1 MSSHSVQ
8 AVTRDD
14 CIVIGGA
21 RQHNLKDLSL
31 KIPRNKFVVIT
42 GISGSGKSTLAFDT
56 IFAEGQRRYVES
68 LSAYA
73 RQFLGQMKKPDVD
86 FIDGLSPAIS
96 IDQKTVSKNPR
107 STVGTVTEIYDHLRL
122 LFARVG
128 VPHCP
133 KCGKVIQ
140 KQTVQQIVDG
150 ILTGGKDHIT
160 ILAPLVVDQKV
171 WRPKEME
178 NLQKRGFVKVRID
191 GKIYRTD
198 EQVTLDRF
206 KMHNIEAVI
215 DKIELKELG
224 DAGLRQRLTDSVEQA
239 LQLSGGSLTVMDAD
253 GRDELVSEHFAC
265 VKCGISFEELLPRN
279 FSFNS
284 PHGACP
290 RCAGLGEL
298 REVDPALLVSHPER
312 SLLDGALQGWF
323 GGASMFWDQF
333 IEALAREY
341 DFDVHTP
348 FKDLPKDV
356 QSVILY
362 GSGDRCI
369 KMRLEGPRMSHEID
383 RPWEGVVNNLQRRY
397 IETNSS
403 MMREEIEKTMS
414 MARCPECKGQR
425 LKAEAAAVTVAG
437 RSITEVTRMSIVQC
451 LDFFQNIKLDKREL
465 LITKDLNKEIIARL
479 EFLANVGLGY
489 ITLDRASASLSGG
502 EGQRIR
508 LATQIGSGLV
518 GVIYILDEPSIGL
531 HQRDNARLIG
541 TLMKLRDLGNTLI
554 VVEHDEE
561 TILSAD
567 HVLDL
572 GPGAGIHGGHLV
584 AQGTPSQIMRH
595 PRSITGRFL
604 SGRESIAVPDVR
616 RTPNGRK
623 LVISG
628 AREHNLKDLTVEIP
642 LNLFTCI
649 TGVSGSGKSTL
660 INDILYPAL
669 AKRLYGSTG
678 PVGAYGDLKG
688 LEHVDKVIIIDQ
700 SPIGRTP
707 RSNPATYT
715 GVFNPIR
722 DLFAMTKDSK
732 LRGYRPGRF
741 SFNVKGGRCE
751 KCGGAG
757 LVKIEMHFLPDIF
770 IPCEQCKGQR
780 FNRETL
786 EVRFKEKNISEVLE
800 MTVEEALEFF
810 KNQPQVRRKLQ
821 TLYDV
826 GLGYIRLGQPATTLS
841 GGEAQRVKLSTEL
854 GKRATG
860 RTLYL
865 LDEPTTGLHFADIKR
880 LLDVLHRL
888 ASAGNTVL
896 VIEHNMDVIKTADH
910 IIDLGPEGGDEG
922 GYIVA
927 QGTPEQVARTDTAT
941 GRILRKVLKKARR

>member
-1 MSSHSVQ
+1 
-8 AVTRDD
+8 VTKDD
-14 CIVIGGA
+14 YILIGGA
-21 RQHNLKDLSL
+21 RQHNLKNLTV

-86 FIDGLSPAIS
+86 YIEGLSPAIS

-122 LFARVG
+122 LYARVG
-128 VPHCP
+128 TPHCP

-150 ILTGGKDHIT
+150 ILTLHKDSIT

-171 WRPKEME
+171 WKPKEME
-178 NLQKRGFVKVRID
+178 NLRKRGFVKVRID
-191 GKIYRTD
+191 GKVHRTD
-198 EQVTLDRF
+198 EELELDRF

-215 DKIELKELG
+215 DHIELGTDPKEASLK
-224 DAGLRQRLTDSVEQA
+224 RRLTDAVEQA
-239 LQLSGGSLTVMDAD
+239 LQLTGGTLTVTDAK
-253 GRDELVSEHFAC
+253 GNDELVSEHFAC
-265 VKCGISFEELLPRN
+265 TKCGISFEELLPRN

-290 RCAGLGEL
+290 RCVGLGEL
-298 REVDPALLVSHPER
+298 REVDPQLLVAYPER
-312 SLLDGALQGWF
+312 SLLEGALQGWF
-323 GGASMFWDQF
+323 GGTSMFWDQF
-333 IEALAREY
+333 INALAREFG
-341 DFDVHTP
+341 FDPYTP
-348 FKDLPKDV
+348 FQDLSKEV
-356 QSVILY
+356 QKIILY

-383 RPWEGVVNNLQRRY
+383 RPWEGVINNLQRRY

-403 MMREEIEKTMS
+403 MMRDEIEKTMS
-414 MARCPECKGQR
+414 MAKCPECKGLR
-425 LKAEAAAVTVAG
+425 LKPEAAAVTVAD
-437 RSITEVTRMSIVQC
+437 RSITQVTQMSVSEG
-451 LDFFQNIKLDKREL
+451 LDFFNNIKLDERQR
-465 LITKDLNKEIIARL
+465 LITKDLIKEIVARL
-479 EFLANVGLGY
+479 EFLLNVGLGY
-489 ITLDRASASLSGG
+489 LTLDRPSATLSGG

-531 HQRDNARLIG
+531 HQRDNARLID
-541 TLMKLRDLGNTLI
+541 TLIELRNLGNSLI

-561 TILSAD
+561 TILAAD
-567 HVLDL
+567 QVLDL

-584 AQGTPSQIMRH
+584 SQGTPQQIMRD
-595 PRSITGRFL
+595 PKSITGRFL
-604 SGRESIAVPDVR
+604 SGKECIPMPKERRE
-616 RTPNGRK
+616 PNGKK
-623 LVISG
+623 LVICG
-628 AREHNLKDLTVEIP
+628 AKEHNLKDITVEIP
-642 LNLFTCI
+642 LNVFTCV

-660 INDILYPAL
+660 IHDILYPAL
-669 AKRLYGSTG
+669 AKRLHGTAG
-678 PVGAYGDLKG
+678 LIGEHKELKG
-688 LEHVDKVIIIDQ
+688 LEHLDKVIIIDQ

-715 GVFNPIR
+715 GLFNPIR
-722 DLFAMTKDSK
+722 DLFALTKDAQM
-732 LRGYRPGRF
+732 RGYRPGRF

-770 IPCEQCKGQR
+770 IPCEQCKGLR

-786 EVRFKEKNISEVLE
+786 EVKFKDRNISEVLE

-810 KNQPQVRRKLQ
+810 QNQPQVRRKLQ

-826 GLGYIRLGQPATTLS
+826 GLGYLRLGQPATTLS

-854 GKRATG
+854 SKRATG
-860 RTLYL
+860 KTIYL

-880 LLDVLHRL
+880 LLEVLHRL
-888 ASAGNTVL
+888 TSAGNTVL
-896 VIEHNMDVIKTADH
+896 VIEHNMDVIKTADY
-910 IIDLGPEGGDEG
+910 IIDLGPEGGNEG

-927 QGTPEQVARTDTAT
+927 KGTPEEVAKTDTAT
-941 GRILRKVLKKARR
+941 GRVLKKVLKKQKR

>member
-1 MSSHSVQ
+1 
-8 AVTRDD
+8 VTKDD
-14 CIVIGGA
+14 YIIIGGA
-21 RQHNLKDLSL
+21 RQHNLKNLNV

-86 FIDGLSPAIS
+86 YIEGLSPSIS

-133 KCGKVIQ
+133 KCGKIIQ

-150 ILTGGKDHIT
+150 ILAGHKDSIT

-178 NLQKRGFVKVRID
+178 NLRKRGFVKVRID
-191 GKIYRTD
+191 GKVHRTD
-198 EQVTLDRF
+198 EEIELDRF
-206 KMHNIEAVI
+206 KMHNIEAII
-215 DKIELKELG
+215 DHIELGKDAKESSLT
-224 DAGLRQRLTDSVEQA
+224 RRLTDAVEQA
-239 LQLSGGSLTVMDAD
+239 LQLTSGTLTITDAK
-253 GRDELVSEHFAC
+253 GNDELVSEHFAC
-265 VKCGISFEELLPRN
+265 TKCGISFEELLPRN

-298 REVDPALLVSHPER
+298 REVDPQLLVAYPER
-312 SLLDGALQGWF
+312 SLIGGALQGWF

-333 IEALAREY
+333 INAIAHAY
-341 DFDVHTP
+341 NFDPDTP

-356 QSVILY
+356 QKVVLY

-369 KMRLEGPRMSHEID
+369 RMRLEGPRMSHEID

-397 IETNSS
+397 VETNSS

-414 MARCPECKGQR
+414 MAKCPECKGLR
-425 LKAEAAAVTVAG
+425 LKPEAAAVTVAD
-437 RSITEVTRMSIVQC
+437 RSITQVTQMSVSDA
-451 LDFFQNIKLDKREL
+451 LDFFKNIKLDDRQR
-465 LITKDLNKEIIARL
+465 LITRDLNKEIMARL
-479 EFLANVGLGY
+479 AFLLNVGLGY
-489 ITLDRASASLSGG
+489 LTLDRASGTLSGG

-531 HQRDNARLIG
+531 HQRDNARLIE
-541 TLMKLRDLGNTLI
+541 TLKELRDLGNSLI

-561 TILSAD
+561 TILAAD
-567 HVLDL
+567 QVLDL

-584 AQGTPSQIMRH
+584 SQGTPQQIMRD
-595 PRSITGRFL
+595 PKSITGKFL
-604 SGRESIAVPDVR
+604 SGKDCIPMPKER
-616 RTPNGRK
+616 RGPNGKK
-623 LVISG
+623 LVICG
-628 AREHNLKDLTVEIP
+628 AKEHNLKDITVEIP
-642 LNLFTCI
+642 LNVFTCV

-660 INDILYPAL
+660 VHDILYPAL
-669 AKRLYGSTG
+669 ARKLHGTAG
-678 PVGAYGDLKG
+678 QVGEHKELTG
-688 LEHVDKVIIIDQ
+688 LEHLDKVIIIDQ

-715 GVFNPIR
+715 GLFNPIR
-722 DLFAMTKDSK
+722 DLFSLTKDAQM
-732 LRGYRPGRF
+732 RGYRPGRF
-741 SFNVKGGRCE
+741 SFNVPGGRCE

-770 IPCEQCKGQR
+770 IPCEQCKGLR

-786 EVRFKEKNISEVLE
+786 EVKFKDRNISEVLE

-810 KNQPQVRRKLQ
+810 KNQPQVHRKLQ

-826 GLGYIRLGQPATTLS
+826 GLGYLRLGQPATTLS

-854 GKRATG
+854 SKRATG
-860 RTLYL
+860 KTIYL

-888 ASAGNTVL
+888 TSAGNTVL

-910 IIDLGPEGGDEG
+910 IIDLGPEGGDLG
-922 GYIVA
+922 GYVVA
-927 QGTPEQVARTDTAT
+927 KGTPEEVAKTDTAT
-941 GRILRKVLKKARR
+941 GRVLKKVLKKQRR

>member
-1 MSSHSVQ
+1 M
-8 AVTRDD
+8 TGEEY
-14 CIVIGGA
+14 IEIGGA
-21 RQHNLKDLSL
+21 RQHNLKNLTV
-31 KIPRNKFVVIT
+31 KIPRNRFVVIT

-73 RQFLGQMKKPDVD
+73 RQFLGQMKKPEVEY
-86 FIDGLSPAIS
+86 INGLSPSIS
-96 IDQKTVSKNPR
+96 IDQKTVSRNPR
-107 STVGTVTEIYDHLRL
+107 STVGTVTEIYDYLRL

-150 ILTGGKDHIT
+150 IITGGKDHIT

-178 NLQKRGFVKVRID
+178 NLRKRGFVKVRID
-191 GKIYRTD
+191 GKVYRTD
-198 EQVTLDRF
+198 EEVELDRF
-206 KMHNIEAVI
+206 KMHNIDAVI
-215 DKIELKELG
+215 DTVELKDLG
-224 DAGLRQRLTDSVEQA
+224 DPELRRRLTDAVEQA
-239 LQLSGGSLTVMDAD
+239 LQLSGGTLNVMDAD
-253 GRDELVSEHFAC
+253 GKDELISEHFAC

-298 REVDPALLVSHPER
+298 REVDPELLVTHPER

-323 GGASMFWDQF
+323 GNTSMFWDQF
-333 IEALAREY
+333 IRALADEY
-341 DFDVHTP
+341 DFDPDTP
-348 FKDLPKDV
+348 FQDLSKEV
-356 QSVILY
+356 QKVILY
-362 GSGDRCI
+362 GSGDKCI
-369 KMRLEGPRMSHEID
+369 RMRLEGPRMSHEID

-397 IETNSS
+397 IETHSA
-403 MMREEIEKTMS
+403 MMREEIEKSMS
-414 MARCPECKGQR
+414 MAKCPECKGLR
-425 LKAEAAAVTVAG
+425 LKPEAGAVTVAE
-437 RSITEVTRMSIVQC
+437 RSITAVTQMSVAQA
-451 LDFFQNIKLDKREL
+451 LEFFGGIQLGKREL
-465 LITKDLNKEIIARL
+465 LISKDLIKEIIARL
-479 EFLANVGLGY
+479 RFLANVGLGY
-489 ITLDRASASLSGG
+489 ITLDRASGTLSGG

-531 HQRDNARLIG
+531 HQRDNARLIE
-541 TLMKLRDLGNTLI
+541 TLKDLRDLGNTLI

-561 TILSAD
+561 TILSSD

-584 AQGTPSQIMRH
+584 AQGTPLQVMRNQK
-595 PRSITGRFL
+595 SVTGRFL
-604 SGRESIAVPDVR
+604 SGKERIEVPAER
-616 RTPNGRK
+616 RKPNGRT
-623 LVISG
+623 LVIKG
-628 AREHNLKDLTVEIP
+628 AKEHNLKDLTVELP
-642 LNLFTCI
+642 LNVFTCV

-660 INDILYPAL
+660 INDILYQAL
-669 AKRLYGSTG
+669 ARKLSGAAG
-678 PVGAYGDLKG
+678 PVGKHDGLAG

-722 DLFAMTKDSK
+722 DLFAQTKDAK
-732 LRGYRPGRF
+732 LRGYQPGRF
-741 SFNVKGGRCE
+741 SFNVRGGRCE

-770 IPCEQCKGQR
+770 IPCEQCKGLR

-786 EVRFKEKNISEVLE
+786 EVKFKDKNISEVLE

-810 KNQPQVRRKLQ
+810 KNQPQVARKLQ
-821 TLYDV
+821 TIYDV

-854 GKRATG
+854 GRRATG
-860 RTLYL
+860 KTLYL
-865 LDEPTTGLHFADIKR
+865 LDEPTTGLHFADIKK

-888 ASAGNTVL
+888 VAAGNTVL

-922 GYIVA
+922 GYLVA
-927 QGTPEQVARTDTAT
+927 KGTPEAVARTDTAT
-941 GRILRKVLKKARR
+941 GRILKKVLKKHRR

>member
-1 MSSHSVQ
+1 M
-8 AVTRDD
+8 TKGDY
-14 CIVIGGA
+14 IIIGGA
-21 RQHNLKDLSL
+21 RQHNLKNLNV

-86 FIDGLSPAIS
+86 FIEGLSPSIS
-96 IDQKTVSKNPR
+96 IDQRTVSKNPR

-128 VPHCP
+128 IPHCP
-133 KCGKVIQ
+133 KCGKMIQ

-150 ILTGGKDHIT
+150 ILAGNKGSIT

-178 NLQKRGFVKVRID
+178 NLRKRGFVKVRID
-191 GKIYRTD
+191 GKVHRTD
-198 EQVTLDRF
+198 EEFELDRF

-215 DKIELKELG
+215 DHIDLG
-224 DAGLRQRLTDSVEQA
+224 TDAAIKRRLTDSVEQA
-239 LQLSGGSLTVMDAD
+239 LQLTGGTLTVTDAK
-253 GRDELVSEHFAC
+253 GNDELVSEHFAC
-265 VKCGISFEELLPRN
+265 TKCGISFEELLPRN

-298 REVDPALLVSHPER
+298 REVDPQLLVAHPDR
-312 SLLDGALQGWF
+312 SLLDGALEGWF

-333 IEALAREY
+333 IGAIAREY
-341 DFDVHTP
+341 GFDPDIP
-348 FKDLPKDV
+348 FQDLPKEV
-356 QSVILY
+356 QNVVLY

-369 KMRLEGPRMSHEID
+369 RMRLEGPRMSHEID
-383 RPWEGVVNNLQRRY
+383 RPWEGVINNLQRRY
-397 IETNSS
+397 IETHSS
-403 MMREEIEKTMS
+403 MMRDEIEKTMS
-414 MARCPECKGQR
+414 MARCPECKGLR
-425 LKAEAAAVTVAG
+425 LKPEAAAVTVAD
-437 RSITEVTRMSIVQC
+437 RSITQLTQMSVSQG
-451 LDFFQNIKLDKREL
+451 LEFFKNIKLDQRQM
-465 LITKDLNKEIIARL
+465 LISRDLIKEIVSRF
-479 EFLANVGLGY
+479 EFLLNVGLGY
-489 ITLDRASASLSGG
+489 LTLDRASATLSGG

-531 HQRDNARLIG
+531 HQRDNARLID
-541 TLMKLRDLGNTLI
+541 TLLELRDLGNTLI

-561 TILSAD
+561 TILAAD
-567 HVLDL
+567 QVLDL

-584 AQGTPSQIMRH
+584 SQGTPGQIMRD
-595 PRSITGRFL
+595 PKSITGRFL
-604 SGRESIAVPDVR
+604 SGKERIPMPAER
-616 RTPNGRK
+616 RTPNGKK
-623 LVISG
+623 LVIRG
-628 AREHNLKDLTVEIP
+628 ASEHNLKDITVDIP
-642 LNLFTCI
+642 LNVFTCV

-660 INDILYPAL
+660 VHDILYPAL
-669 AKRLYGSTG
+669 SRKLHGAGG
-678 PVGAYGDLKG
+678 IVGKHKELKG
-688 LEHVDKVIIIDQ
+688 MEHLDKVIIIDQ

-715 GVFNPIR
+715 GLFNPIR
-722 DLFAMTKDSK
+722 ELFAMTKDAQI
-732 LRGYRPGRF
+732 RGYRPGRF

-770 IPCEQCKGQR
+770 IPCEQCKGLR

-786 EVRFKEKNISEVLE
+786 EVRFKDKNVSEVLE

-854 GKRATG
+854 SKRPTG
-860 RTLYL
+860 RTIYL
-865 LDEPTTGLHFADIKR
+865 LDEPTTGLHFADIKK

-888 ASAGNTVL
+888 TSAGNTVL

-922 GYIVA
+922 GYVVA
-927 QGTPEQVARTDTAT
+927 SGTPEEVARTDTAT
-941 GRILRKVLKKARR
+941 GRVLKKVLKKQRR

>member
-1 MSSHSVQ
+1 M
-8 AVTRDD
+8 TKDEY
-14 CIVIGGA
+14 IEIGGA
-21 RQHNLKDLSL
+21 RQHNLKNLDVR
-31 KIPRNKFVVIT
+31 IPRNKFVVIT

-73 RQFLGQMKKPDVD
+73 RQFLGQMKKPEVEY
-86 FIDGLSPAIS
+86 INGLSPSIS
-96 IDQKTVSKNPR
+96 IDQKTVSRNPR

-178 NLQKRGFVKVRID
+178 NLRKRGFVKVRID

-198 EQVTLDRF
+198 EEVELDRF
-206 KMHNIEAVI
+206 KMHNIDAVI
-215 DKIELKELG
+215 DTIELAELG
-224 DAGLRQRLTDSVEQA
+224 DAGLRQRLTDAVEQA
-239 LQLSGGSLTVMDAD
+239 IQLSGGTLNVMDAD
-253 GRDELVSEHFAC
+253 GKDELISEHFAC

-298 REVDPALLVSHPER
+298 REVDPELLVTHPER

-323 GGASMFWDQF
+323 GNTSMFWDQF
-333 IEALAREY
+333 IRALADEY
-341 DFDVHTP
+341 GFDVDAP
-348 FKDLPKDV
+348 FKDLPKKV
-356 QSVILY
+356 QEVILY
-362 GSGDRCI
+362 GSGERSI
-369 KMRLEGPRMSHEID
+369 HMRLEGPRMSHELD

-397 IETNSS
+397 VETQSA
-403 MMREEIEKTMS
+403 MMREEIEKSMS
-414 MARCPECKGQR
+414 MARCPECKGLR
-425 LKAEAAAVTVAG
+425 LKPEAGAVTVADK
-437 RSITEVTRMSIVQC
+437 SITAVTQMSVLQG
-451 LDFFQNIKLDKREL
+451 LEFFGNIQLGKREL
-465 LITKDLNKEIIARL
+465 LITKELIKEIMARL
-479 EFLANVGLGY
+479 KFLANVGLGY
-489 ITLDRASASLSGG
+489 LTLDRASGTLSGG

-531 HQRDNARLIG
+531 HQRDNARLIA
-541 TLMKLRDLGNTLI
+541 TLKNLRDLGNSLI

-561 TILSAD
+561 TILNAD

-584 AQGTPSQIMRH
+584 AQGTPLQIMRN
-595 PRSITGRFL
+595 PKSVTGRFL
-604 SGRESIAVPDVR
+604 SGKDKIEVPKER
-616 RTPNGRK
+616 RKPNGRT
-623 LVISG
+623 LVIKG
-628 AREHNLKDLTVEIP
+628 AKEHNLKDLTVEIP
-642 LNLFTCI
+642 LNVFTCV

-660 INDILYPAL
+660 INDILYQAL
-669 AKRLYGSTG
+669 AKRLGGAAG
-678 PVGAYGDLKG
+678 PVGKHDGLSG
-688 LEHVDKVIIIDQ
+688 LEHIDKVIIIDQ

-707 RSNPATYT
+707 RSNPVTYT
-715 GVFNPIR
+715 GVFNPVR
-722 DLFAMTKDSK
+722 DLFAETKDAK
-732 LRGYRPGRF
+732 MRGYKPGRF
-741 SFNVKGGRCE
+741 SFNVRGGRCE

-770 IPCEQCKGQR
+770 IPCEQCKGLR

-786 EVRFKEKNISEVLE
+786 EVRFKDKNISEVLE

-810 KNQPQVRRKLQ
+810 KNQPPIQRKLQ

-860 RTLYL
+860 KTLYL

-888 ASAGNTVL
+888 ATAGNTVL

-922 GYIVA
+922 GYLVA
-927 QGTPEQVARTDTAT
+927 KGSPEAVARTDTAT
-941 GRILRKVLKKARR
+941 GRILKKVLNKRRR

>member
-1 MSSHSVQ
+1 
-8 AVTRDD
+8 VTGEEY
-14 CIVIGGA
+14 IEVGGA
-21 RQHNLKDLSL
+21 RQHNLKDLTVR
-31 KIPRNKFVVIT
+31 IPRNKFVVIT

-73 RQFLGQMKKPDVD
+73 RQFLGQMKKPEVD
-86 FIDGLSPAIS
+86 YIDGLSPSIS

-107 STVGTVTEIYDHLRL
+107 STVGTVTEIYDYLRL

-133 KCGKVIQ
+133 KCGKVIR

-171 WRPKEME
+171 WRPREME
-178 NLQKRGFVKVRID
+178 NLRKRGFVKVRID
-191 GKIYRTD
+191 GKICRTD
-198 EQVTLDRF
+198 EEVELDRF
-206 KMHNIEAVI
+206 KMHRIDAVI
-215 DKIELKELG
+215 DAVELKEPG
-224 DAGLRQRLTDSVEQA
+224 DPELRRRLTDAVEQA
-239 LQLSGGSLTVMDAD
+239 LQLSGGTLTVLDAD
-253 GRDELVSEHFAC
+253 GKDELISEHFAC
-265 VKCGISFEELLPRN
+265 VECGISFEELLPRN

-298 REVDPALLVSHPER
+298 REVDPELLVSHPER

-323 GGASMFWDQF
+323 GNTSMFWDQF
-333 IEALAREY
+333 ILALADEY
-341 DFDVHTP
+341 GFDPHTA
-348 FKDLPKDV
+348 FNDLPKRV
-356 QSVILY
+356 QEVILY
-362 GSGDRCI
+362 GSGDKCI

-397 IETNSS
+397 IETHSP

-414 MARCPECKGQR
+414 MAKCPECKGLR
-425 LKAEAAAVTVAG
+425 LKPEAAAVTVAD
-437 RSITEVTRMSIVQC
+437 RSITAVSQMSVLQA
-451 LDFFQNIKLDKREL
+451 LDFFDNIQLGKREL
-465 LITKDLNKEIIARL
+465 LITKELIKEIMARL
-479 EFLANVGLGY
+479 RFLANVGLGY
-489 ITLDRASASLSGG
+489 LTLDRASGTLSGG

-531 HQRDNARLIG
+531 HQRDNARLIA
-541 TLMKLRDLGNTLI
+541 TLKDLRDLGNTLI

-561 TILSAD
+561 TILCAD
-567 HVLDL
+567 NVLDL

-584 AQGTPSQIMRH
+584 AQGTPSQVMRN
-595 PRSITGRFL
+595 RKSITGRFL
-604 SGRESIAVPDVR
+604 SGKERIEVPTER
-616 RTPNGRK
+616 RRPNGRT
-623 LVISG
+623 LVIRG

-642 LNLFTCI
+642 LNIFTCV

-660 INDILYPAL
+660 INDILYQAL
-669 AKRLYGSTG
+669 ARKLGGAAG
-678 PVGAYGDLKG
+678 PVGKHDGLSG
-688 LEHVDKVIIIDQ
+688 LEHVDKAIIIDQ

-722 DLFAMTKDSK
+722 DLFAETKDAK

-757 LVKIEMHFLPDIF
+757 LVRIEMHFLPDIF
-770 IPCEQCKGQR
+770 IPCEQCKGLR

-786 EVRFKEKNISEVLE
+786 EVKFKDRNISEVLE

-821 TLYDV
+821 TIYDV

-854 GKRATG
+854 GRRATG
-860 RTLYL
+860 KTLYL
-865 LDEPTTGLHFADIKR
+865 LDEPTTGLHFADIKK

-888 ASAGNTVL
+888 VTAGNTVL

-910 IIDLGPEGGDEG
+910 IMDLGPEGGDEG
-922 GYIVA
+922 GYLVA
-927 QGTPEQVARTDTAT
+927 RGTPEAVAKTKTAT
-941 GRILRKVLKKARR
+941 GRILKKVLKKHRS

>member
-1 MSSHSVQ
+1 
-8 AVTRDD
+8 VTGEEY
-14 CIVIGGA
+14 IEIGGA
-21 RQHNLKDLSL
+21 RQHNLKNLTV
-31 KIPRNKFVVIT
+31 KIPRNRFVVIT

-73 RQFLGQMKKPDVD
+73 RQFLGQMKKPEVEY
-86 FIDGLSPAIS
+86 INGLSPSIS
-96 IDQKTVSKNPR
+96 IDQKTVSRNPR
-107 STVGTVTEIYDHLRL
+107 STVGTVTEIYDYLRL

-150 ILTGGKDHIT
+150 IITGGKDHIT

-178 NLQKRGFVKVRID
+178 NLRKRGFVKVRID
-191 GKIYRTD
+191 GKVYRTD
-198 EQVTLDRF
+198 EEVELDRF
-206 KMHNIEAVI
+206 KMHNIDAVI
-215 DKIELKELG
+215 DTVELKDLG
-224 DAGLRQRLTDSVEQA
+224 DPELRRRLTDAVEQA
-239 LQLSGGSLTVMDAD
+239 LQLSGGTLNVMDAD
-253 GRDELVSEHFAC
+253 GKDELISEHFAC

-298 REVDPALLVSHPER
+298 REVDPELLVTHPER

-323 GGASMFWDQF
+323 GNTSMFWDQF
-333 IEALAREY
+333 IRALADEY
-341 DFDVHTP
+341 DFDPDTP
-348 FKDLPKDV
+348 FQDLSKEV
-356 QSVILY
+356 QKVILY
-362 GSGDRCI
+362 GSGDKCI
-369 KMRLEGPRMSHEID
+369 RMRLEGPRMSHEID

-397 IETNSS
+397 IETHSA
-403 MMREEIEKTMS
+403 MMREEIEKSMS
-414 MARCPECKGQR
+414 MAKCPECKGLR
-425 LKAEAAAVTVAG
+425 LKPEAGAVTVAE
-437 RSITEVTRMSIVQC
+437 RSITAVTQMSVAQA
-451 LDFFQNIKLDKREL
+451 LEFFGGIQLGKREL
-465 LITKDLNKEIIARL
+465 LISKDLIKEIIARL
-479 EFLANVGLGY
+479 RFLANVGLGY
-489 ITLDRASASLSGG
+489 ITLDRASGTLSGG

-531 HQRDNARLIG
+531 HQRDNARLIE
-541 TLMKLRDLGNTLI
+541 TLKDLRDLGNTLI

-561 TILSAD
+561 TILSSD

-584 AQGTPSQIMRH
+584 AQGTPLQVMRNQK
-595 PRSITGRFL
+595 SVTGRFL
-604 SGRESIAVPDVR
+604 SGKERIEVPAER
-616 RTPNGRK
+616 RKPNGRT
-623 LVISG
+623 LVIKG
-628 AREHNLKDLTVEIP
+628 AKEHNLKDLTVELP
-642 LNLFTCI
+642 LNVFTCV

-660 INDILYPAL
+660 INDILYQAL
-669 AKRLYGSTG
+669 ARKLSGAAG
-678 PVGAYGDLKG
+678 PVGKHDGLAG

-722 DLFAMTKDSK
+722 DLFAQTKDAK
-732 LRGYRPGRF
+732 LRGYQPGRF
-741 SFNVKGGRCE
+741 SFNVRGGRCE

-770 IPCEQCKGQR
+770 IPCEQCKGLR

-786 EVRFKEKNISEVLE
+786 EVKFKDKNISEVLE

-810 KNQPQVRRKLQ
+810 KNQPQVARKLQ
-821 TLYDV
+821 TIYDV

-854 GKRATG
+854 GRRATG
-860 RTLYL
+860 KTLYL
-865 LDEPTTGLHFADIKR
+865 LDEPTTGLHFADIKK

-888 ASAGNTVL
+888 VAAGNTVL

-922 GYIVA
+922 GYLVA
-927 QGTPEQVARTDTAT
+927 KGTPEAVARTDTAT
-941 GRILRKVLKKARR
+941 GRILKKVLKKHRR